1 MNAEIPAGYLSR
13 PARAAALVLC
23 AALLPLSHPA
33 YAARKIDRKAVVT
46 RHNPEIREGNLRGPM
61 QVGNGEFAFGFDI
74 SGMQTFSDNANT
86 MSNWGWYRFPLPQG
100 QRPEDFRGA
109 EWEAQGRMVR
119 YDIPNPEQGALR
131 DWMVRNPQRINLGRI
146 GLVLIK
152 DDGSRAGI
160 GDLTDPV
167 QRLDLWTGTATSRY
181 SIDGREV
188 VVTTVG
194 HPEKD
199 AVAVRIE
206 SEKVADGTV
215 GISLRFPFPSNTE
228 FGSAADWDSP
238 GRHLTELSPGTHMA
252 SFHRQLDDTN
262 YDVHVQWDAGAVLR
276 RTQEHCYE
284 LIPATDAREI
294 SFVVCFDKILGNA
307 AVPTFAQTRSASARH
322 WREFWEGG
330 GAIDLSGS
338 SDPRWRELE
347 RRVVLSQYVM
357 AVNEA
362 GSLPPQESGLV
373 NNGWYGKYH
382 HEMIWWHC
390 THYALWG
397 RWKMASGM
405 MEVFADNLATYRRKA
420 AMQGYD
426 GARWPKTIGDHA
438 WWEWPLE
445 TTALL
450 IWQQP
455 HPIFYAELEYR
466 QHPTRETLEKWRDV
480 VFETADFMA
489 SYAHYD
495 VAADRYVLGYPL
507 QVVGENADPR
517 TTINPTFE
525 LSYWLTGLRIA
536 GLWRERLGLP
546 AKAEYGRVY
555 DKLSPLP
562 VQQGVYVS
570 WENIDGM
577 WTRYNWEHPALIG
590 AYGMLPG
597 DGVDIPTMER
607 TLMKVHREWKLHETW
622 GWDFP
627 MLAMCAARLGK
638 PEMAVDYLLDY
649 PAFDFDAC
657 GLVGGGR
664 APFPYFPGNGGLLYA
679 VAMMAA
685 GWDGA
690 PSGNAPGFPSK
701 GWVVKHEG
709 LHKAL

>member
-33 YAARKIDRKAVVT
+33 YAARIIDRKAVVT

-294 SFVVCFDKILGNA
+294 SFVVCFDKIVGNA

-338 SDPRWRELE
+338 SDPRWHELE
-347 RRVVLSQYVM
+347 RRGVLSQYVM

-495 VAADRYVLGYPL
+495 AAADRYVLGYPL

-546 AKAEYGRVY
+546 AKAEYGRVC